1 MCFNLNQDMK
11 NTDLTQ
17 EKILDLYSKYVLRN
31 NKKPLNVFTFCDD
44 NDIAESEFYA
54 FYANFEQ
61 LEADYLKYFMDQ
73 SMLLIMKEENYD
85 HEHAKTKL
93 LSFYYTFF
101 EQLTLNRSLVIY
113 LIGKD
118 KNNLENVK
126 KLWSLKKEFQ
136 RFIKSLNISEPLMD
150 NVNERMEKMERYK
163 NKGIE
168 ELYWGH
174 FMATL
179 KFWMDDTSPN
189 FEKTDIFIE
198 KSVDTSFEL
207 FEIKPLKKLIDL
219 GKFLFNEKVKSK

>member
-1 MCFNLNQDMK
+1 MK
-11 NTDLTQ
+11 NTELTQ
-17 EKILDLYSKYVLRN
+17 EKILDTYSKYVLRN
-31 NKKPLNVFTFCDD
+31 NRKPLNVFTFCDD
-44 NDIAESEFYA
+44 HEFTEAEFYS
-54 FYANFEQ
+54 FYANFDQ

-73 SMLLIMKEENYD
+73 SILLITQEENYY

-113 LIGKD
+113 LIGQD

-136 RFIKSLNISEPLMD
+136 RFIKSLDISEPLMD

-179 KFWMDDTSPN
+179 KFWMEDTSPN

>member
-1 MCFNLNQDMK
+1 MK

-17 EKILDLYSKYVLRN
+17 EKILEIYSKYVLRN

-44 NDIAESEFYA
+44 HEIVESEFYA

-61 LEADYLKYFMDQ
+61 LEADYLKYFMKQ
-73 SMLLIMKEENYD
+73 TVMLISEEESYF
-85 HEHAKTKL
+85 EAHAKTQL
-93 LSFYYTFF
+93 LSFYFTFF
-101 EQLTLNRSLVIY
+101 EQLTLNRSLVTY
-113 LIGKD
+113 LIGSD

-136 RFIKSLNISEPLMD
+136 LFIKSLAISEPLMESQTE
-150 NVNERMEKMERYK
+150 NMVKIERLK

-179 KFWMDDTSPN
+179 KFWLEDTSPN

-198 KSVDTSFEL
+198 KSVDTSFEI

-219 GKFLFNEKVKSK
+219 GKFLFNEKVKSSTWKH

>member
-1 MCFNLNQDMK
+1 MYFNLNQDMK
-11 NTDLTQ
+11 NTELTQ

-31 NKKPLNVFTFCDD
+31 NKKPLNLFTFCDD
-44 NDIAESEFYA
+44 HDLTESEFYS
-54 FYANFEQ
+54 FYANFDQ
-61 LEADYLKYFMDQ
+61 LEADYLRFFMDQ
-73 SMLLIMKEENYD
+73 SIMLITAEDSYYMD
-85 HEHAKTKL
+85 HAKNKL

-113 LIGKD
+113 LIGQD

-126 KLWSLKKEFQ
+126 KLWSLKREFQ
-136 RFIKSLNISEPLMD
+136 RFISSLNISEPLMD
-150 NVNERMEKMERYK
+150 NVNERMEKMERFK

-179 KFWMDDTSPN
+179 KFWIEDTSPN

-207 FEIKPLKKLIDL
+207 FEVKPLKKLIDL
-219 GKFLFNEKVKSK
+219 GKFLFKEAKSK

>member
-1 MCFNLNQDMK
+1 MK
-11 NTDLTQ
+11 NTEVTQ

-44 NDIAESEFYA
+44 HEISESEFY
-54 FYANFEQ
+54 FYYANFDQ
-61 LEADYLKYFMDQ
+61 LEADYLKYFMQQ
-73 SMLLIMKEENYD
+73 SLLLISNEENYEED
-85 HEHAKTKL
+85 DAKTKM
-93 LSFYYTFF
+93 LSFYFTFF
-101 EQLTLNRSLVIY
+101 EQLTINRSLVIY
-113 LIGKD
+113 LIGSD
-118 KNNLENVK
+118 KNNLDNLK

-136 RFIKSLNISEPLMD
+136 QFIRSLDISEPLMESQ
-150 NVNERMEKMERYK
+150 NENMAKMERFK

-174 FMATL
+174 FLTTL
-179 KFWMDDTSPN
+179 KFWIEDTSSN

-219 GKFLFNEKVKSK
+219 GKFLFNEVKNK